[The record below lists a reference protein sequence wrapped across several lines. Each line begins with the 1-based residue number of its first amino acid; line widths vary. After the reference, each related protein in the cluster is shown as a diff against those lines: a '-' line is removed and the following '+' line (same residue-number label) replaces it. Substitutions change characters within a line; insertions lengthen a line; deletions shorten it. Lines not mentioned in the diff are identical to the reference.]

1 MRRILLVAGLLFCA
15 SVGFGQTVLAV
26 VTGTITDSTGAV
38 IANAPVS
45 LKNLENGQVF
55 TAATS
60 TTGNFTVSQVPIGE
74 YDLTVASS
82 GFKTYTHSKFHL
94 AAAQVMRED
103 IVLQVGQTSD
113 SVTVTAEASLL
124 KTENSEVSQNV
135 TLSQLNN
142 LPILIVGATGSGF
155 RDPFQAVRLVPGVRY
170 NAGAN
175 IGSGGAPAVGTTMV
189 VNGTPSNTYG
199 TRLDGMTMNPTSPRL
214 LGAQMQTQPSVDAL
228 EEVAIQTSNF
238 AAEFGAAGG
247 AMVNMV
253 TKSGTNAFHAAR
265 MTTPPMRP

>member
-142 LPILIVGATGSGF
+142 LPILIVG
-155 RDPFQAVRLVPGVRY
+155 RLARASVIPSKQCGWCLESDITLVQT
-170 NAGAN
+170 
-175 IGSGGAPAVGTTMV
+175 SAPAAPPPLEPRWWLTERR
-189 VNGTPSNTYG
+189 P
-199 TRLDGMTMNPTSPRL
+199 TRTGRVWT
-214 LGAQMQTQPSVDAL
+214 A
-228 EEVAIQTSNF
+228 
-238 AAEFGAAGG
+238 
-247 AMVNMV
+247 
-253 TKSGTNAFHAAR
+253 
-265 MTTPPMRP
+265 